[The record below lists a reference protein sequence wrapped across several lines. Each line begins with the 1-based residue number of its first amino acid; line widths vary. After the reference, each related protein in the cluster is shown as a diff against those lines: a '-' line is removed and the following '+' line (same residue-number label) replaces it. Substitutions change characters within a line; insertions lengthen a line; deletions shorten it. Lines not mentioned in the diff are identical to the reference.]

1 MKRVGRNDPCPCGS
15 GKKYKKCCE
24 QEQKVIQLFSGE
36 ITQKEALEVRAMFES
51 FSEDLKQGF
60 WRELCDAM
68 AAENVDG
75 PIAEDFEN
83 LAFEWFS
90 IDMPIDGKNSLFDLF
105 LEEVGSKMD
114 RPLIKKLDTWKE
126 TRISVYR
133 VLDSSKSENRILKD
147 LFTGEEKEVSYR
159 GYDHQVNE
167 DELQVGRLVP
177 VEGIYEPFMGSFSF
191 DSALEE
197 DFVELLTLE
206 KNRENTPWE
215 SFLKEKGEHLVFLLL
230 AMFSEEMDED
240 EEMSPWMIHFSIRR
254 FLMEPRMTLKGK
266 SALEAIYTPGM
277 NKPLKKFMNEIEKG
291 KYDDPQKYP
300 IPFSFYRREVE
311 EILSF
316 RYKDVTKTT
325 ALEWEKDLYQKE
337 AELFLE
343 KAKGLYFP
351 EDLERSLTVWHNFAN
366 ERMPGFRKP
375 GAWASV
381 LEVLTSMSVMNDQ
394 QPTQKEVAEKYQVSV
409 STLSSNLS
417 TLDDY
422 VFSDGQGSDP
432 REAPEV
438 LRGKPGG
445 GSPIPEREMAKI
457 TKLLEKQD
465 FDSPEEAQDFLNQL
479 IGKNL
484 DDLEDG
490 EGLPGGQS
498 KEEEA
503 QALVYEAWDAH
514 SIKEKVRLAKKALAI
529 DPNTEDAYG
538 ILGQYHAKGVDQ
550 KIDYF
555 RKGLKAGEN
564 KLGEAYFREN
574 QGNFWG
580 LVETRPYMRLK
591 MDLAMVLMRK
601 KEYEQAAKEMERML
615 KLNPNDNQRVRSILT
630 VCYFLMKEYGKVKD
644 LLDRYEE
651 DYSCEWAYNLAL
663 YTFARKG
670 ETRRTNLLLEKAM
683 KKNPHV
689 ISYLTGTEEM
699 PEDPPA
705 YYSFGEKEEASTYVF
720 DAMEAWSETP
730 GALEWAKSHRK
741 PTGKD

>member
-159 GYDHQVNE
+159 GYDHQVNG

-191 DSALEE
+191 DSDLEE

-206 KNRENTPWE
+206 KNRENTSWE
-215 SFLKEKGEHLVFLLL
+215 SFLKEKGEYLVFLLL

-351 EDLERSLTVWHNFAN
+351 VDMERSLTLWHNFAN

-381 LEVLTSMSVMNDQ
+381 LEVLTSMSIMNDQ

-432 REAPEV
+432 LEGFEHSQEV
-438 LRGKPGG
+438 
-445 GSPIPEREMAKI
+445 
-457 TKLLEKQD
+457 
-465 FDSPEEAQDFLNQL
+465 
-479 IGKNL
+479 
-484 DDLEDG
+484 
-490 EGLPGGQS
+490 QS

-503 QALVYEAWDAH
+503 QTLVYEAWDAH

-529 DPNTEDAYG
+529 DPNTEDAYV

-615 KLNPNDNQRVRSILT
+615 KLNPNDNQGVRSILT
-630 VCYFLMKEYGKVKD
+630 VCYLLMKEYGKVKD
-644 LLDRYEE
+644 LLDRYED

-670 ETRRTNLLLEKAM
+670 ETRRTNLLLEKAK